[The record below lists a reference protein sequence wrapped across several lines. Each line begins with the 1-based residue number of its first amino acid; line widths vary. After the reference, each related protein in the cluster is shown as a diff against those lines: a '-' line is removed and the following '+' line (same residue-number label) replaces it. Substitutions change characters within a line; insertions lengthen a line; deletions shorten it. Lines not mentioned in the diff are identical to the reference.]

1 MHLGKSSVS
10 PQGGFEPFCSSVFE
24 AAACC
29 RSRLAG
35 AATVPRQPTLV
46 RVVEDSCCFVFPT
59 HARAQLSHSRRH
71 LKTDYC
77 YNGKS
82 RNISKEK
89 KNKKYKS
96 TMCSS
101 SPVKE
106 KDQQE
111 KKSATTTSCCPGSF
125 SRTRKVAR
133 ALVKRLH
140 TNPCKM

>member
-1 MHLGKSSVS
+1 MKFFFRTITFCSAFQDDKALLKVKSAVPISSKFHTVQLGKSSVS

-29 RSRLAG
+29 RLAG
-35 AATVPRQPTLV
+35 AATVPQQPTLV

-89 KNKKYKS
+89 K
-96 TMCSS
+96 
-101 SPVKE
+101 
-106 KDQQE
+106 
-111 KKSATTTSCCPGSF
+111 
-125 SRTRKVAR
+125 AR
-133 ALVKRLH
+133 SIKAPCVPALQ
-140 TNPCKM
+140 